1 MSTRKRRDE
10 DFAREIRAHVDIE
23 TARLIEEGMPPEQAR
38 AAARRAF
45 GNVTRAQERFYER
58 SRLLWI
64 DHLRQD
70 ARCAIR
76 NIRHY
81 PVAALVAV
89 ISLAGGIGATTVTL
103 VVRDVLYHKPPPLY
117 VDPSALSRVQIGTPE
132 RPVLPIGN
140 RVPAALYASW
150 RDGLGVPMAAAGLP
164 RGVRDMRVGD
174 RTEAV
179 QVRAVTPE
187 FFELLGIRPEAGQ
200 LLGPSTSPAGG
211 PAPALL
217 SYRVWERVFDRRP
230 DAIGRPIWIDN
241 QPYTIVGVLPRPFW
255 FSDWGS
261 PVWTLLD
268 PRSVPPDEGLEMIV
282 RRPAQLSPALLDA
295 RLQAGLAEYAR
306 RLPAGQR
313 DLRLKVS
320 GVEGTPIARQVAP
333 FLPYVLG
340 ASVLLTLLIA
350 CANVAILMI
359 AQWTAREHEIAI
371 RASIGA
377 SRARIIRA
385 LLTESVVV
393 AALGG
398 LTGVGATLALRA
410 VVLWRAGAAGSGGE
424 GRFIEFSIDPVIFL
438 QAAVITVLTGIIA
451 GVAPALYETRR
462 LHVNPLRTLATSD
475 RVRQRWRHTLVVA
488 EIVVTVALFVETAA
502 MIDGYQRTRS
512 GEMGFATRPLMTAVV
527 ENPAGIAV
535 GSTVDAIKRLPGIAG
550 VGVATAAP
558 YSGAAARERVAGDA
572 GGSNAILVER
582 ATVTGEFFSTLGV
595 PMRAGRT
602 FSSQDSAAA
611 RTAVASESLAKRL
624 FPGTS
629 AVGQRIWIAGA
640 PHDIVGVVADYAH
653 NPMQVP
659 SAHPRVFLPL
669 ATDAKNLRRLAF
681 VIRAESD
688 PGPLV
693 QPVRRQAPD
702 AAPGTIVTSAYTFDQ
717 IREVGSQEV
726 LIGTAPLVPLIAIGT
741 LLTTAGIYGVLAF
754 AITRRSRELAVR
766 MAIGATSGDVV
777 RLVTAHTLRLV
788 GIGATLGIALTFGLS
803 RVVRAMGGAGSVL
816 DPPVHVFVW
825 PVIIVIVLG
834 AVATWVPSRRA
845 LKINPAVLL
854 RST

>member
-1 MSTRKRRDE
+1 MSTQKRRDE

-23 TARLIEEGMPPEQAR
+23 TTRLIEEGMPPDQAR
-38 AAARRAF
+38 EAARRAF
-45 GNVTRAQERFYER
+45 GNVTRAQERYYER
-58 SRLLWI
+58 SRWLWA
-64 DHLRQD
+64 DHLRHD
-70 ARCAIR
+70 LRCGIR
-76 NIRHY
+76 NIRRY

-103 VVRDVLYHKPPPLY
+103 MVRDVLFLRAPRLY
-117 VDPSALSRVQIGTPE
+117 VDPAALSRVQIGSPE
-132 RPVLPIGN
+132 RPIMPMGN
-140 RVPAALYASW
+140 HVPAALYASW
-150 RDGLGVPMAAAGLP
+150 RDALDVPMAAAALS
-164 RGVRDMRVGD
+164 RGMRDMRIGD
-174 RTEAV
+174 RTEPV
-179 QVRAVTPE
+179 QVRAVTPG
-187 FFELLGIRPEAGQ
+187 FFELLGVRPEAGH
-200 LLGPSTSPAGG
+200 LPAPDTATGAG

-217 SYRVWERVFDRRP
+217 SYRVWERLFDKRQ
-230 DAIGRPIWIDN
+230 DAIGRPVWIDN
-241 QPYTIVGVLPRPFW
+241 QPYTVVGVLPRPFW

-268 PRSVPPDEGLEMIV
+268 PRAVPPDEGLEMIV
-282 RRPAQLSPALLDA
+282 RRPAALTPALLDA
-295 RLQAGLAEYAR
+295 RLQGGLAEYAR
-306 RLPAGQR
+306 RLPSAQR

-377 SRARIIRA
+377 SRGRIIRA
-385 LLTESVVV
+385 LLTESVLV
-393 AALGG
+393 ASLGG
-398 LTGVGATLALRA
+398 LAGVGATLALRA
-410 VVLWRAGAAGSGGE
+410 VVLWRAGGGSGE
-424 GRFIEFSIDPVIFL
+424 ERFVEFTIDPVIFL
-438 QAAVITVLTGIIA
+438 QAAVITVLTGMIA
-451 GVAPALYETRR
+451 GIAPALYETRR
-462 LHVNPLRTLATSD
+462 LHTNPLRTLATSD
-475 RVRQRWRHTLVVA
+475 RVRQRWRHTLVIA

-502 MIDGYQRTRS
+502 MIDGYKRTRS

-527 ENPAGIAV
+527 ENPAGIAI
-535 GSTVDAIKRLPGIAG
+535 GPTLDAIKQLPGIAR
-550 VGVATAAP
+550 VAVATAAP

-572 GGSNAILVER
+572 GGSNAVLVER
-582 ATVTGEFFSTLGV
+582 ATVTGEFFATLGV
-595 PMRAGRT
+595 SLRAGRT
-602 FSSQDSAAA
+602 FSSHDSAAA
-611 RTAVASESLAKRL
+611 RIAVASESLAKRL

-653 NPMQVP
+653 NPMQAP

-669 ATDAKNLRRLAF
+669 ANDAKNLRRLAF

-693 QPVRRQAPD
+693 QPVRRQAPQ

-717 IREVGSQEV
+717 IREIGSQEV
-726 LIGTAPLVPLIAIGT
+726 LIGSAPLVPLIAIGT

-766 MAIGATSGDVV
+766 MAIGASRSDVV
-777 RLVTAHTLRLV
+777 RLVAAHTLRLV
-788 GIGATLGIALTFGLS
+788 GIGATLGIALTFALA
-803 RVVRAMGGAGSVL
+803 RVVRASGGAGSIL
-816 DPPVHVFVW
+816 DPPAHVFVW

-834 AVATWVPSRRA
+834 ALATWVPSRRA
-845 LKINPAVLL
+845 LRINPAVLL